1 MVKSNPNTNQEE
13 MKVIMKVVEYYFT
26 EEGGMV
32 IIYRVVPPEDA
43 ILDEFYVVSF
53 DDTAGEYVWGVGPTP
68 EAALKSASRR
78 WKEDNEEDNGEDP
91 FEEVLQLKG
100 E

>member
-1 MVKSNPNTNQEE
+1 MVKPNPNTNEE

-43 ILDEFYVVSF
+43 ILDEFYIVSF

-68 EAALKSASRR
+68 EAALKSASKT
-78 WKEDNEEDNGEDP
+78 WKKDEDNGEDP